1 MDQRKIKYLYDSSSL
16 EFLGIQKFLNKQHVT
31 QTFYAFMQC
40 FKSTSCVAATVA
52 ARYMRLTFKVVSGK
66 F

>member
-31 QTFYAFMQC
+31 QTFYAFMQR
-40 FKSTSCVAATVA
+40 FKSTGCVAATVVA
-52 ARYMRLTFKVVSGK
+52 GYMCLTSKDESGK